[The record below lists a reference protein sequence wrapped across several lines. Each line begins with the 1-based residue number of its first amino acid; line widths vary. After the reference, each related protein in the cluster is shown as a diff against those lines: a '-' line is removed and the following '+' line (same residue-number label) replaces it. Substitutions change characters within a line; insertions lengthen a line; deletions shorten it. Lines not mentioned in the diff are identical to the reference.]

1 MLWEA
6 CNVVINLL
14 ILFGGVT
21 LIVLLAFGVIL
32 TAMAL
37 FDMFTSKH

>member
-14 ILFGGVT
+14 ILFGGVA
-21 LIVLLAFGVIL
+21 LIVLLAFGASL
-32 TAMAL
+32 TIMAL
-37 FDMFTSKH
+37 LDMFSSKH